1 MAKMNEDQLGLNS
14 DWLHDIRRIY
24 LSGAPRKL
32 ADLERAITGL
42 EMNPTSHTHER
53 RLRRLLHNLIG
64 SGGSYGFPAVS
75 DIARGMSECLKRRH
89 EDHASLSADILTD
102 MRRYLDH
109 LRKVFD
115 EARE

>member
-1 MAKMNEDQLGLNS
+1 MDEMIEGRCNNE
-14 DWLHDIRRIY
+14 WLEELRRTY

-32 ADLERAITGL
+32 AELERAILGL
-42 EMNPTSHTHER
+42 EMNPTSLPHER

-75 DIARGMSECLKRRH
+75 DTAKGMSECLKRRQKG
-89 EDHASLSADILTD
+89 ASPIGTD
-102 MRRYLDH
+102 VLQDLRAHLQN

-115 EARE
+115 DAGA